1 MKPLPKHWLIHSAV
15 LKTQTGED
23 GWQNPTYKEQT
34 VSRIRVEPSGRFAT
48 DKENR
53 QIQLAATLFYCCR
66 NSVPH
71 DIKFVEGQSLVF
83 DGRKYRVETVE
94 ELYDAHH
101 LHHYEV
107 GLA

>member
-15 LKTQTGED
+15 LKTQIGED
-23 GWQNPTYKEQT
+23 GWQSPTHTEQAIG
-34 VSRIRVEPSGRFAT
+34 RIRIEPSGRFVT

-66 NSVPH
+66 NSVPRGVE
-71 DIKFVEGQSLVF
+71 FVEGQKLVF
-83 DGRKYRVETVE
+83 DGRKYQVETVE
-94 ELYDAHH
+94 KLYDGRR